1 MRAEEKKKEKKMNL
15 VTLGGCV
22 YGCVGALG
30 WGWSLLCVH
39 AKVGLV
45 VRFGLVVGLFVFDPL
60 GGEVRREKV

>member
-1 MRAEEKKKEKKMNL
+1 MNL